1 MTARKSTRQM
11 ATEAFARN
19 GLNTLLL
26 DIKEDVGF
34 LSAKVENI
42 NETLKEAGESRKAVQ
57 GELSKLNNTVNR
69 LCETVE
75 QIDPIVKD
83 LNLAH
88 QQRIGLGRVIKRS
101 HAVYTAI
108 GVSGLAVLHWFTG
121 WPKPP

>member
-1 MTARKSTRQM
+1 MTARRSTKKIVRD
-11 ATEAFARN
+11 AFERN

-75 QIDPIVKD
+75 LIDPIVKD

-108 GVSGLAVLHWFTG
+108 GVSGLAVLHWLTG
-121 WPKPP
+121 WPKP